1 MTDNNNNTLSRKMIQ
16 ESAKNT
22 FSTNTTI
29 GEKIGKLHG
38 IGDDK
43 ETGNMHSNNNTLL
56 EIIEE

>member
-1 MTDNNNNTLSRKMIQ
+1 MPDNKTSSHKMIQ

-29 GEKIGKLHG
+29 GEKIGKFHG

-43 ETGNMHSNNNTLL
+43 ETGNINNNNNTLL